1 MNRENIIVDMESPT
15 PIDSYRFKS
24 VGEINISY
32 SKSLSSKYSITIAE
46 VDKKEVEI
54 KDFTDCLLQIWRII
68 EVIREKAYNDSKIVN
83 VRDEDART
91 TCKRITLATTLSKK
105 EKAIALKKQV
115 NRIKS
120 WRRKS
125 VVENKYHS
133 RERKKLNPII
143 IRPILREEK
152 TW

>member
-32 SKSLSSKYSITIAE
+32 SKGLSSKYSITIAE

-54 KDFTDCLLQIWRII
+54 KDFTDCLLQIWTII
-68 EVIREKAYNDSKIVN
+68 EVIREKAYKDSKIVN

-115 NRIKS
+115 DRIKS

-143 IRPILREEK
+143 IRPILIEEK

>member
-32 SKSLSSKYSITIAE
+32 SKGLSSKYSITIAE

-54 KDFTDCLLQIWRII
+54 KNFTDCLLQIWSII
-68 EVIREKAYNDSKIVN
+68 EVIREKAYKDSKIVN

>member
-32 SKSLSSKYSITIAE
+32 SKGLSSKYSITIAE

-54 KDFTDCLLQIWRII
+54 KDFTDCLLQIWTII
-68 EVIREKAYNDSKIVN
+68 EVIREKAYKDSKIVN

-91 TCKRITLATTLSKK
+91 TCKKITLATTLSKK